1 MSCAPVRSRLAGAAV
16 VLGLAV
22 GGCTT
27 LEDHRLQAGTEQ
39 LSAAAS
45 ARETALVAEYLRTL
59 EAFATSGP
67 AEQAEL
73 AEHARAVAAGDPTIF
88 NRLRHALVL
97 AIPGHAASNTQA
109 ARDALGAL
117 LATPE
122 MLLSAEIAIA
132 NVMRHEVDAR
142 LVLERENQRLAEQGA
157 RNGQGQ
163 VETLMRRV
171 QTQAAENARLKQ
183 ELAEAL
189 AKLEAVATLE
199 RNIVERRGNAERT
212 P

>member
-1 MSCAPVRSRLAGAAV
+1 MSFARAPDRVACAV
-16 VLGLAV
+16 VALGLLC
-22 GGCTT
+22 GGCTLT
-27 LEDHRLQAGTEQ
+27 EDHRLKGGTEQ
-39 LSAAAS
+39 LSASAS
-45 ARETALVAEYLRTL
+45 ARETALVAEYLKTL
-59 EAFATSGP
+59 EVFATARP

-73 AEHARAVAAGDPTIF
+73 AEHARSVAATDPTIF

-97 AIPGHAASNTQA
+97 AIPGHAGSNTQA

-117 LATPE
+117 LATQE
-122 MLLSAEIAIA
+122 MLLPAEVAIA

-142 LVLERENQRLAEQGA
+142 LVLEQENQRLAEEGA
-157 RNGQGQ
+157 RSGQGQ
-163 VETLMRRV
+163 VDALTRRV
-171 QTQAAENARLKQ
+171 QSQAAENARLKQ

-199 RNIVERRGNAERT
+199 RNIVERRNNADRT